1 MRYLPS
7 IRTDMHYKLKAED
20 VMEKELVV
28 IPLTM
33 TYGRLLSTLKEKRF
47 QAYPVI
53 TPDQEFLGIVSDSLA
68 HRIDRVIHVPESH
81 DRDTQKRETHDRPI

>member
-1 MRYLPS
+1 MVYPLPLSSVARSSLSVSIYDAMTRGRYMRYLPS

-53 TPDQEFLGIVSDSLA
+53 TPDQEFLGIVSGA
-68 HRIDRVIHVPESH
+68 
-81 DRDTQKRETHDRPI
+81 